1 MFIDLGNVY
10 FSVDIY
16 YEIYYDGNEIYL
28 NFEDIE
34 RNMIYLLLD
43 IDLES
48 LDSLDECRES
58 LYESLREW
66 VIKNNILNI
75 LFGDL
80 FKIFRLLNLDL
91 LKDFRIFLCI
101 EISYNIMKICGGEY
115 FYFGLFES
123 MIKYIKNLFMFF
135 YEIDI
140 YLKF

>member
-1 MFIDLGNVY
+1 MFIDLENDY
-10 FSVDIY
+10 FSVDI
-16 YEIYYDGNEIYL
+16 EIYYDGNEIYL

-48 LDSLDECRES
+48 LDSLDECREN
-58 LYESLREW
+58 LFESLREW
-66 VIKNNILNI
+66 VIKNNVLNI

>member
-1 MFIDLGNVY
+1 MFIDLENDY
-10 FSVDIY
+10 FSVDI
-16 YEIYYDGNEIYL
+16 EIYYDGNEICL

-48 LDSLDECRES
+48 LDSLDECREN
-58 LYESLREW
+58 LFESLREW
-66 VIKNNILNI
+66 VIKNNVLNI

-80 FKIFRLLNLDL
+80 FKILRLLYLDL

>member
-1 MFIDLGNVY
+1 MFIDLDNVY
-10 FSVDIY
+10 FSVDI
-16 YEIYYDGNEIYL
+16 EIYYDGNEIYL

-48 LDSLDECRES
+48 LDSLDECRKN

-91 LKDFRIFLCI
+91 WKDFRIFLCI

>member
-1 MFIDLGNVY
+1 MNVGR
-10 FSVDIY
+10 IY
-16 YEIYYDGNEIYL
+16 
-28 NFEDIE
+28 
-34 RNMIYLLLD
+34 MKVW
-43 IDLES
+43 
-48 LDSLDECRES
+48 
-58 LYESLREW
+58 EW
-66 VIKNNILNI
+66 VVKNNILNI

>member
-1 MFIDLGNVY
+1 MFIDLENVY
-10 FSVDIY
+10 FSVDI
-16 YEIYYDGNEIYL
+16 EIYYDGNEIYL

-48 LDSLDECRES
+48 LDSLDECREN
-58 LYESLREW
+58 LFESLREW
-66 VIKNNILNI
+66 VIKNNVLNI

-123 MIKYIKNLFMFF
+123 MIKYMKNLFMFF

>member
-1 MFIDLGNVY
+1 MFIDLENVY
-10 FSVDIY
+10 FSVDI
-16 YEIYYDGNEIYL
+16 EIYYDGNEIYL

-48 LDSLDECRES
+48 LDSLDECREN

>member
-1 MFIDLGNVY
+1 MFIDLENDY
-10 FSVDIY
+10 FSVDI
-16 YEIYYDGNEIYL
+16 EIYYDGNEIYL

-48 LDSLDECRES
+48 LDSLDECREN

>member
-1 MFIDLGNVY
+1 MFID
-10 FSVDIY
+10 I
-16 YEIYYDGNEIYL
+16 EIYYDGNEIYL

-48 LDSLDECRES
+48 LDSLDECREN

-115 FYFGLFES
+115 FYFGLFER

>member
-1 MFIDLGNVY
+1 MFIDLENDY
-10 FSVDIY
+10 FSVDI
-16 YEIYYDGNEIYL
+16 EIYYDGNEICL

-48 LDSLDECRES
+48 LDSLDECREN
-58 LYESLREW
+58 LFESLREW
-66 VIKNNILNI
+66 VIKNNVLNI

>member
-1 MFIDLGNVY
+1 MFIDLENVY
-10 FSVDIY
+10 FSVDI
-16 YEIYYDGNEIYL
+16 EIYYDGNEIYL
-28 NFEDIE
+28 NFDDIE

-48 LDSLDECRES
+48 LDSLDECREN

>member
-1 MFIDLGNVY
+1 MFIDLENVY
-10 FSVDIY
+10 FSVDI
-16 YEIYYDGNEIYL
+16 EIYYDGNEICL

-48 LDSLDECRES
+48 LDSLDECREN

-66 VIKNNILNI
+66 VVKNNILNI

>member
-1 MFIDLGNVY
+1 MENVY
-10 FSVDIY
+10 FSVDI
-16 YEIYYDGNEIYL
+16 EIYYDGNEIYL

-48 LDSLDECRES
+48 LDSLDECREN

>member
-1 MFIDLGNVY
+1 MFIDLENVY
-10 FSVDIY
+10 FSVDI
-16 YEIYYDGNEIYL
+16 EIYYDGNEIYL

-48 LDSLDECRES
+48 LDECREN

>member
-1 MFIDLGNVY
+1 MENVY
-10 FSVDIY
+10 FSVDI
-16 YEIYYDGNEIYL
+16 EIYYDGNKIYL

-48 LDSLDECRES
+48 LDSLDECREN

-80 FKIFRLLNLDL
+80 FKILRLLYLDL

>member
-1 MFIDLGNVY
+1 MYIDLENVY
-10 FSVDIY
+10 FSVDI
-16 YEIYYDGNEIYL
+16 EIYYDGNEIYL

-48 LDSLDECRES
+48 LDSLDECREN

-101 EISYNIMKICGGEY
+101 EI
-115 FYFGLFES
+115 L
-123 MIKYIKNLFMFF
+123 
-135 YEIDI
+135 D
-140 YLKF
+140 

>member
-1 MFIDLGNVY
+1 MFIDLENVY
-10 FSVDIY
+10 FSVDI
-16 YEIYYDGNEIYL
+16 EIYYDGNEICL

-48 LDSLDECRES
+48 LDSLDECREN
-58 LYESLREW
+58 LFESLREW
-66 VIKNNILNI
+66 VIKNNVLNI